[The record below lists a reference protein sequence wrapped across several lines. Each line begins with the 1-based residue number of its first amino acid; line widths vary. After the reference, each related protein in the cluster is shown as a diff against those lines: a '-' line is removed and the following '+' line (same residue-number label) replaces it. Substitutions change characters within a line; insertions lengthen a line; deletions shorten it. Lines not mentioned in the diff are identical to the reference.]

1 MNARGGG
8 AMQARDEKFDAFLAR
23 AVHGFAQKQLGPMT
37 ALSIPMFEET
47 GLVKALFT
55 TRRYGD
61 RTDLKLSIARMGAT
75 EEIVDNFLKAFDCA
89 GLDPHDTLIANAQ
102 HGTDVLYAT
111 AAQRGWGLFHRY
123 TEADPAFD
131 GMVSNDESVAL
142 VATHA
147 DCTPVY
153 LLDPVRRAIGL
164 CHAGWR
170 STVGGMV
177 TRLIEAMQTRFDTWP
192 ADLLAAIGPHI
203 GPCCF
208 EVDPPV
214 GQAFAEAFPAAGC
227 VLPGHKPGKQQ
238 LDLTRASAYQLYQA
252 GVRGENITVCD
263 SCTCCEDALFFSYR
277 RDGKACGAM
286 ASFLQLSKA
295 ERGNA

>member
-1 MNARGGG
+1 MNAKGGG
-8 AMQARDEKFDAFLAR
+8 AMRPTDERFTAFLAQ
-23 AVHGFAQKQLGPMT
+23 AAHGFEQKQLGPMT
-37 ALSIPMFEET
+37 ALSIPMFERT

-75 EEIVDNFLKAFDCA
+75 DEIVDNFLKAFDCA
-89 GLDPHDTLIANAQ
+89 GLAPRDTLIANAQ
-102 HGTDVLYAT
+102 HGTCVLHAT

-123 TEADPAFD
+123 TEEDPAFD
-131 GMVSNDESVAL
+131 GMVTNEESVAL

-153 LLDPVRRAIGL
+153 LLDPVHRAIGL

-177 TRLIEAMQTRFDTWP
+177 THMIQAMQTHFDTRP

-214 GQAFAEAFPAAGC
+214 GQAFAEAFPKADC
-227 VLPGHKPGKQQ
+227 VLPGKKPGKQQ

-252 GVRGENITVCD
+252 GVRGEFLTVSD
-263 SCTCCEDALFFSYR
+263 NCTCCEKALFFSYR

-286 ASFLQLSKA
+286 ASLLQLKQS
-295 ERGNA
+295 